1 MLYLKHLVII
11 LSGAF
16 LGNFAMA
23 IESDVTPEIRAVQE
37 DSQFKPHVGLG
48 LGFGDPNGTLD
59 AGGNYSIEAGFQPV
73 IPLSIIGD
81 FTVENYNQEG
91 PGKLVRNRF
100 FVKANYNF
108 GGDIPFIRYTY
119 VGLGA
124 GPMWED
130 TNFDNELAFGLMPNA
145 GFDYP
150 LDHVIDRSP
159 LSLGAN
165 VSHLYSSSDTPDV
178 FAVKGVVKYWY

>member
-1 MLYLKHLVII
+1 MQYFKYLAII
-11 LSGAF
+11 LSSILF
-16 LGNFAMA
+16 YNFAGA

-48 LGFGDPNGTLD
+48 VGFGDPNGTLD
-59 AGGNYSIEAGFQPV
+59 AGGNYTLEAGFQPV

-81 FTVENYNQEG
+81 FTVENYNDDG
-91 PGKLVRNRF
+91 VGKLVRNRF

-108 GGDIPFIRYTY
+108 GGNIPFIRYTY

-130 TNFDNELAFGLMPNA
+130 TNIDNELAFGLMPHA

-150 LDHVIDRSP
+150 LNNVIDRSP

-178 FAVKGVVKYWY
+178 FAVRGMVKYWY